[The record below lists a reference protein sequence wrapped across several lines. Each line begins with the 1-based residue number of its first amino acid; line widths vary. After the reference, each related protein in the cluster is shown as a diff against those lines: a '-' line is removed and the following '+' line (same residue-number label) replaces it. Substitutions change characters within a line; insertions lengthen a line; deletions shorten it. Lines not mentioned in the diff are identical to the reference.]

1 MTNVFTHFN
10 LRFDIADLNLNSVQL
25 RGDEHENQSLP
36 SESVIKN
43 LLNYSK
49 ALSVIPE
56 RYTDK
61 VHLILL
67 N

>member
-1 MTNVFTHFN
+1 MTNVFTHLS
-10 LRFDIADLNLNSVQL
+10 LRFDFADFNISNVQL
-25 RGDEHENQSLP
+25 RGNEHELQSGP

-49 ALSVIPE
+49 ALSVIPDKGS
-56 RYTDK
+56 DK